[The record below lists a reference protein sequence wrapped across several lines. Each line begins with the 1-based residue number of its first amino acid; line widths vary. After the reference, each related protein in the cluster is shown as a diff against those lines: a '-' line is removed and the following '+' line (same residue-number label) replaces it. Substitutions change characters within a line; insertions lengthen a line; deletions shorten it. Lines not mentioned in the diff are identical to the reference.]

1 MTSLSKSGLSDAI
14 AAAMSDCRSLTLGL
28 FKDVDYSIFCQQ
40 VHPDFSPIGWHLGH
54 IGYTEARWILERLAG
69 YEPLS
74 PEYHRLF
81 AQDGLAKRDR
91 VYLPQI
97 SEVVEYL
104 EIIRSK
110 VFNYLAIAPIY
121 EQERLWKWL
130 LQHES
135 QHAETITLVLEQIK
149 SPSLKRSSEPKSM
162 SNELIFVPAG
172 IFVQGSCAIAAQDN
186 ERPAHEVYLED
197 YYIDRDPVTCG
208 EYQQFIE
215 AEGYRDPQWWSAE
228 GWNWLQSGSVT
239 HPLYWTSEADHPVC
253 GVSWYEA
260 EAYAKFV
267 GKRLPTEAEWE
278 KAASWN
284 PQTQESLV
292 YPWGNEQPDQTY
304 CNFAGVEGR
313 TTSCDHYSK
322 NVSPLGCRDMIGN
335 VWEWTAS
342 WFEGYPNFEHY
353 PYLGYSAAYFDQAHR
368 VLKGGSWATR
378 SWAMRN
384 SFRNWYHPHVRE
396 ILAGF
401 RCVKG

>member
-1 MTSLSKSGLSDAI
+1 
-14 AAAMSDCRSLTLGL
+14 
-28 FKDVDYSIFCQQ
+28 
-40 VHPDFSPIGWHLGH
+40 
-54 IGYTEARWILERLAG
+54 
-69 YEPLS
+69 
-74 PEYHRLF
+74 
-81 AQDGLAKRDR
+81 
-91 VYLPQI
+91 
-97 SEVVEYL
+97 
-104 EIIRSK
+104 
-110 VFNYLAIAPIY
+110 
-121 EQERLWKWL
+121 
-130 LQHES
+130 
-135 QHAETITLVLEQIK
+135 
-149 SPSLKRSSEPKSM
+149 M